1 MNSDRAGMKTTWIP
15 DLTPFKVRGQM
26 TRLNVVHEFAPKS
39 RDASMSAGFNLS
51 SELKIGKII
60 NGMKI

>member
-1 MNSDRAGMKTTWIP
+1 MKTTWIP
-15 DLTPFKVRGQM
+15 DFTPFKVKGQM

-39 RDASMSAGFNLS
+39 RDASMRAGFNLS
-51 SELKIGKII
+51 SELKIGKIM